1 VSRTYLV
8 FGDIE
13 DKLEQADSEV
23 KLSPLTALDDL
34 NSGLERRVALLLG
47 TDEKQAEPQL
57 KEQTR
62 SRASARAGSKSW
74 RT

>member
-1 VSRTYLV
+1 MSRTYLV

-23 KLSPLTALDDL
+23 RLSPLTALDL

-57 KEQTR
+57 EGKTR